1 MAKICHPVVINQHE
15 CEWTPSS
22 SDVNSKQLKVHE
34 LQCPELRADTLEIT
48 LGTEE
53 AIVSQY
59 DMKITGNIASAES
72 RAMLCVALSCR
83 GFFSASWQQHE

>member
-1 MAKICHPVVINQHE
+1 MAKICHPAVINQHE
-15 CEWTPSS
+15 CEWTPPS

-48 LGTEE
+48 LGTGA

-59 DMKITGNIASAES
+59 GMKITDNVASAES

-83 GFFSASWQQHE
+83 GFFFPSKLAIA